1 MSATGRGR
9 ERNPRDFY
17 RTPEWCIELLLESES
32 LMPVVYDPACG
43 DGAILE
49 VLQDWFHTV
58 HGMELDAATA
68 LQASQALDTPIAV
81 GDYLDPD
88 TVHPFRAD
96 VVMNPPYRL
105 AAEFVRAA
113 LERSEPRTKVCALL
127 RLGFLGSSRTRMDLV
142 GPDSELKS
150 VYVLGKRPSFTG
162 DSKTDA
168 SSYAW
173 FVWQVGH
180 IGPSTVAV
188 VYKEGSK

>member
-17 RTPEWCIELLLESES
+17 RTPAWCVEELLHHEDL
-32 LMPVVYDPACG
+32 LVDVYDPACG

-49 VLQDWFHTV
+49 VLQGHGHDV
-58 HGMELDAATA
+58 HGLDIDAESAMHAAES
-68 LQASQALDTPIAV
+68 LQSPIGV
-81 GDYLDPD
+81 GDYLDPSRSP
-88 TVHPFRAD
+88 TLRCD
-96 VVMNPPYRL
+96 VVMNPPYRN

-113 LERSEPRTKVCALL
+113 LDKAGQREKVCALL

-142 GPDSELKS
+142 GPDSCLKS
-150 VYVLGKRPSFTG
+150 VYVLAKRPSFTG

-173 FVWQVGH
+173 FVWQSGH
-180 IGPSTVAV
+180 KGPSTVSV
-188 VYKEGSK
+188 TLTKTV